1 MMNESGLRT
10 PRLRRAASGALLC
23 AALGACAWLP
33 GPPRAPTPD
42 PRATPTLPF
51 GVATVT
57 PRPGPTRAIVATPAN
72 AYEAQPGAVGVGD
85 VFYPDLGNGG
95 YDALDYTIDL
105 SVDVASNVLAGT
117 TTMVARATQT
127 LNAFNLDLFGLEVL
141 DVTLNGRPA
150 RYNRSG
156 AELTVTP
163 LANIA
168 ADSRFTSTVRYRGT
182 PTVVSDAGIPRIPLG
197 WQKQITGTFVV
208 SEPSGAMNWYPVNN
222 HPRDK
227 ASYTF
232 RITVPGPYQVAANG
246 VLVDRFD
253 AANGA
258 STWIWRMA
266 QPMASYLAT
275 VHIGLY
281 DVETSAGPRGL
292 PIRNYFPMTT
302 PGFTR
307 RQFDKTAEMIAFMEE
322 KVAPYPFDEYG
333 VVLLTSDST
342 WALETQTLSIFGA
355 RGAGEDTIF
364 HELAHQWFGDNLT
377 PAQWQDTWLNEGF
390 ATYYSALWQERTR
403 GKAYFESVM
412 RSHYNTMAGARLGP
426 PYVREV
432 DQLFGGSVYL
442 RGALTLHALR
452 VMVGETNFDRTM
464 REYYKRYQGGVASTE
479 DFLATV
485 TEVAGAAPSA
495 ALRPWI
501 FDVEMPPYPN

>member
-1 MMNESGLRT
+1 MIKGRTRSG
-10 PRLRRAASGALLC
+10 PRAAVGLIVCGL
-23 AALGACAWLP
+23 LGACAWLP
-33 GPPRAPTPD
+33 DLPRAPTPD
-42 PRATPTLPF
+42 PRATPTLPL

-72 AYEAQPGAVGVGD
+72 AYEAQPGAVGLGD

-105 SVDVASNVLAGT
+105 TVDVASNALAGT
-117 TTMVARATQT
+117 TTMVARATQA
-127 LNAFNLDLFGLEVL
+127 LRAFNLDFFGLEVL
-141 DVTLNGRPA
+141 EVSVNGQPA
-150 RYNRSG
+150 RFARSG
-156 AELTVTP
+156 QELTVTP
-163 LANIA
+163 LVNLG
-168 ADSRFTSTVRYRGT
+168 ADSPFTSAVRYRGT
-182 PTVVSDAGIPRIPLG
+182 PTIIADSGIPRIPLG
-197 WQKQITGTFVV
+197 WQKQMTGTFVI
-208 SEPSGAMNWYPVNN
+208 SEPSGAMNWYPANN

-246 VLVDRFD
+246 VLIDRFD

-281 DVETSAGPRGL
+281 DVETSTGPRGL

-302 PGFTR
+302 PAFTR

-333 VVLLTSDST
+333 VVLLTNDST
-342 WALETQTLSIFGA
+342 WALETQSLSIFGA

-377 PAQWQDTWLNEGF
+377 PAQWQDIWLNEGF

-403 GKAYFESVM
+403 GKAVFEGIM
-412 RSHYNTMAGARLGP
+412 RSHYTTMAGARLGP

-452 VMVGETNFDRTM
+452 VMIGEAKFDGTM
-464 REYYKRYQGGVASTE
+464 REYYGRYRGGVASTE

-485 TEVAGAAPSA
+485 TEVAGAAPAA